1 MAFSRRVKSDE
12 LYDARFATTKIGR
25 TAWQLGYRFPKVP
38 VKGYNWDVLCALAVP
53 KVSKSQFIC
62 LLSYF
67 YDEITFAHRPVL
79 NYIEDTQLYNC
90 CLISQYLTFTDHT
103 GCYTNAAD

>member
-1 MAFSRRVKSDE
+1 MRDRRRSMAFSRRVKSDE

-25 TAWQLGYRFPKVP
+25 TAWQLGYRF
-38 VKGYNWDVLCALAVP
+38 P